1 MTQPDSGRLTA
12 SKKGIAELALPF
24 VVGVLALAFD
34 QAIKRWVETNL
45 MMSQSIYP
53 LRFLEPYLGFTHAQ
67 NSGVAFSLFQG
78 WGNVVV
84 IVGIT
89 VCILIAAY
97 ALLLP
102 AGSRAVRIGLGLILG
117 GALGNIVDR
126 LRQGYV
132 TDMIHFRIPQIGF
145 DWPVSNFADLFI
157 FLGGCDACSTGVA
170 QWTMIPT
177 SWLHRMKWKTSAW
190 FARSVIERHWAG
202 SAAAQPSAQSLRLP
216 CCW

>member
-1 MTQPDSGRLTA
+1 
-12 SKKGIAELALPF
+12 
-24 VVGVLALAFD
+24 
-34 QAIKRWVETNL
+34 

-67 NSGVAFSLFQG
+67 NRGVAFSLFQG

-97 ALLLP
+97 ALRLP

-117 GALGNIVDR
+117 GALGNIADR

-145 DWPVSNFADLFI
+145 DWPVSNFADVFI
-157 FLGGCDACSTGVA
+157 FLGVCFLIAASLWPARKSDEKAAPAVA
-170 QWTMIPT
+170 MP
-177 SWLHRMKWKTSAW
+177 
-190 FARSVIERHWAG
+190 
-202 SAAAQPSAQSLRLP
+202 AQQEWRNGQ
-216 CCW
+216 